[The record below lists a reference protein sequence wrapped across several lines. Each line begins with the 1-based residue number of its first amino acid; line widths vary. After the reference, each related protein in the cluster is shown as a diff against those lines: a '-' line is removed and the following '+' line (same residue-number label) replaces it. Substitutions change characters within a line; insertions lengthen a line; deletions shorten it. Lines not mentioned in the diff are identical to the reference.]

1 MASQGWTPGSFLGAR
16 NANHADSFTAASA
29 SHIRVTLKDDT
40 LGLGAR
46 PRGQDE
52 PTGLDAF
59 QGLLGRLNGKSDA
72 KLEEEQRKRDEIK
85 LARYAQQKWQT
96 VRFVSAGYLAQEK
109 SDIFPDNKNIKNE
122 KTSTESSS
130 PRAKKDD
137 LKADQNSSEAD
148 SKASSSEKKS
158 KDKTKDK
165 TKKKDRKK
173 KEKRKA
179 SSDLAAT
186 ESPAVVESS
195 KSSDEAVSK
204 KATPSREQRPMGRQ
218 MIRGRHIQQ
227 KKKALMDD
235 RSLNE
240 VSGAP
245 VLFCFLVHANKF
257 EDFHDQGMIPQSSVR
272 NRR

>member
-16 NANHADSFTAASA
+16 NASHADSFTAASA

-46 PRGQDE
+46 TKGQDE

-59 QGLLGRLNGKSDA
+59 QGLLGRLNGKSDS
-72 KLEEEQRKRDEIK
+72 KLEEEQRKRDEIR

-109 SDIFPDNKNIKNE
+109 SDIFPEKNNITNDM
-122 KTSTESSS
+122 TITENRSL
-130 PRAKKDD
+130 RTDKED
-137 LKADQNSSEAD
+137 LKADQNSSAAD
-148 SKASSSEKKS
+148 GKASSSEKSSEKNSEKKS
-158 KDKTKDK
+158 KDK

-179 SSDLAAT
+179 SNDLTAT
-186 ESPAVVESS
+186 ETPAVVESS
-195 KSSDEAVSK
+195 KSRDETVSH
-204 KATPSREQRPMGRQ
+204 KATPSREQRPMGRHA
-218 MIRGRHIQQ
+218 IRGRHIQQ

-240 VSGAP
+240 VSGAFP
-245 VLFCFLVHANKF
+245 FSFVFFRMLTSTKIF
-257 EDFHDQGMIPQSSVR
+257 MIKT
-272 NRR
+272 

>member
-16 NANHADSFTAASA
+16 NASHADTFTAASA

-46 PRGQDE
+46 TKGQDE

-59 QGLLGRLNGKSDA
+59 QGLLGRLNGKSDS
-72 KLEEEQRKRDEIK
+72 KLEEEQRKRDEIR
-85 LARYAQQKWQT
+85 LARYVQQKWQT

-109 SDIFPDNKNIKNE
+109 SDICPEKNNMTND
-122 KTSTESSS
+122 KTITENRSL
-130 PRAKKDD
+130 RTDKED
-137 LKADQNSSEAD
+137 LKADQSSSAAD
-148 SKASSSEKKS
+148 GKASSSEKSSEKKS
-158 KDKTKDK
+158 KDK

-179 SSDLAAT
+179 SDDLTAT
-186 ESPAVVESS
+186 ETPAVVESS
-195 KSSDEAVSK
+195 KSSDETVSH
-204 KATPSREQRPMGRQ
+204 KATPSREQRPMGRHA
-218 MIRGRHIQQ
+218 IRGRYIQQ

-240 VSGAP
+240 VSGAFP
-245 VLFCFLVHANKF
+245 FSLVFFRMLTSTKIF
-257 EDFHDQGMIPQSSVR
+257 MIKT
-272 NRR
+272 

>member
-16 NANHADSFTAASA
+16 NASHADSFTAASA

-59 QGLLGRLNGKSDA
+59 QGLLGRLNGKSDV
-72 KLEEEQRKRDEIK
+72 KLEEEQRKRDEIR
-85 LARYAQQKWQT
+85 LARYAQQKWHT

-109 SDIFPDNKNIKNE
+109 NDIFPEKNNITNE
-122 KTSTESSS
+122 KTNTEKPSLCTD
-130 PRAKKDD
+130 KDE
-137 LKADQNSSEAD
+137 LKVDQNSSGTD
-148 SKASSSEKKS
+148 GKALSSEKSSEKS
-158 KDKTKDK
+158 SKKSKDK

-179 SSDLAAT
+179 ISDVETPAT
-186 ESPAVVESS
+186 VESS
-195 KSSDEAVSK
+195 KSSDEAVSQ
-204 KATPSREQRPMGRQ
+204 KATPSREQRPMGRH

-240 VSGAP
+240 VSGTFP
-245 VLFCFLVHANKF
+245 FSLFPFAC
-257 EDFHDQGMIPQSSVR
+257 
-272 NRR
+272 